1 MIMAR
6 IMREKFEVIA
16 GKVLSESQCGF
27 SKEHRCVDM
36 IFVAWQLVEKAMDTM
51 NHCICFL

>member
-1 MIMAR
+1 MAR
-6 IMREKFEVIA
+6 LMRERFEVIA
-16 GKVLSESQCGF
+16 GKVLLESQCGF
-27 SKEHRCVDM
+27 SKEHGCVDM